1 MPAPNS
7 IRTSSEL
14 KWKAVGLVGF
24 FGPFSRGCFGG
35 TQCTRLGLASKLA
48 RWRNRFDDFGSHGLR
63 SHAGARFQSDHVRQS
78 NSGRLLHQR
87 PRDGSALGLIF
98 SPFTKQ
104 TLLLAAI
111 SLVSLLIFAFRDAPV
126 LRTSRG
132 RASELEATCLL
143 FRLFGPGSKAV
154 WSGNEAVLP
163 AYIIGMVLAGCA
175 GKIIF

>member
-1 MPAPNS
+1 MPNS

-24 FGPFSRGCFGG
+24 FGPGAALVAHNVLGWAWRPSWLAGVTVSTTSLAVVYAVMLELGFNQTTCGKAILTACFVNDLG
-35 TQCTRLGLASKLA
+35 TVL
-48 RWRNRFDDFGSHGLR
+48 
-63 SHAGARFQSDHVRQS
+63 
-78 NSGRLLHQR
+78 
-87 PRDGSALGLIF
+87 ALGLIF
-98 SPFTKQ
+98 SPFTKK
-104 TLLLAAI
+104 TLRLPAI

-132 RASELEATCLL
+132 RASELEVKYLL
-143 FRLFGPGSKAV
+143 FRLFGPGSIAV
-154 WSGNEAVLP
+154 GFGNEAVLP